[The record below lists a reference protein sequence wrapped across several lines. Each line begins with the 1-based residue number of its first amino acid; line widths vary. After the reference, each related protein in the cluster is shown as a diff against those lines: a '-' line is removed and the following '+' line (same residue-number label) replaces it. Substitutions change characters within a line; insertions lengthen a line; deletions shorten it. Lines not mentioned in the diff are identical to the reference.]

1 MIDLKEI
8 PQDKNLSIASC
19 FWQAHKM
26 LFGNFKGIIKETW
39 FFSLV
44 SALALGLFYVIYATV
59 LTLDEGNIFIL
70 PGLII
75 TLIISIA
82 SEILLFSRIISMLN
96 LCSFKW
102 NIIRV
107 LIVAICFFILLGV
120 SSAVTYGLFILLIR
134 ATVSLSLIALS
145 TIVLDIVIMAFTL
158 PFICVFID
166 YFLKTKNSFLGI
178 PFKVYKQGLKYWG
191 RLFVL
196 KLISCLVTIL
206 LFLPMTMIVLAHAF
220 SIYGVNFLSDS
231 SGLPQG
237 FIFLQFFTL
246 TISWFIFMYV
256 SAFFIFFIY
265 ALYSKIKL
273 REEDELSQKV

>member
-1 MIDLKEI
+1 MIDLREI
-8 PQDKNLSIASC
+8 PQDKKLSIASC

-39 FFSLV
+39 IFSLV

-82 SEILLFSRIISMLN
+82 SEILFFSRIISMLN

-107 LIVAICFFILLGV
+107 LIVAICFLILLGV
-120 SSAVTYGLFILLIR
+120 SSFLTYGLFFLLIR

-145 TIVLDIVIMAFTL
+145 IVVLDIVIMAFTL
-158 PFICVFID
+158 PFICVFMD
-166 YFLKTKNSFLGI
+166 YFLKTKNSPLGI
-178 PFKVYKQGLKYWG
+178 PFKAYKQGLKYWG

-196 KLISCLVTIL
+196 KLIACLVTIV
-206 LFLPMTMIVLAHAF
+206 LFLPMTMIVLAHAL

-237 FIFLQFFTL
+237 FIFIQFFTL

-265 ALYSKIKL
+265 ALYSRIKL
-273 REEDELSQKV
+273 REEDELSQKA